1 MKLFIHEILPSTVSR
16 AIFIDTDAF
25 FVSDPAL
32 LWAQF
37 DTFNATHAFSMP
49 SHPEMAAPEWFNANR
64 ICSCVMLL
72 DLSRLRALHLMH
84 SSLAPLDSSSPS
96 GSSSL
101 SRPAFSAL
109 FGSPD
114 PTTGKY
120 PPAALGDQTF
130 WWALIEHAPYA
141 FKHLHYN
148 WEVSACLLDM
158 YGTSLGLGRDLPEA
172 EVKMGNDDSSEE
184 EELKVQLHTWETP
197 HQGEVILPKLVHLYV
212 PLTFFLYCALLLTF
226 GLSSN
231 CLEGPR
237 YHEWSGWDDPKDNL
251 ARRWAPAVRYHAG
264 YKWLW
269 LNQQT
274 NAGAE
279 SGVVVETVLEPGFAD
294 ERSG

>member
-1 MKLFIHEILPSTVSR
+1 MKLFIHEILPSTVAR

-37 DTFNATHAFSMP
+37 ATFNATQAFSMP

-84 SSLAPLDSSSPS
+84 SSSSQYRN
-96 GSSSL
+96 GEESL
-101 SRPAFSAL
+101 SRPAFAAL
-109 FGSPD
+109 FGPPN

-130 WWALIEHAPYA
+130 WWALIEHAPHA
-141 FKHLHYN
+141 FRHLHYD

-158 YGTSLGLGRDLPEA
+158 YGTSLGLGRDVPEA
-172 EVKMGNDDSSEE
+172 EVKMGNDDSSVE
-184 EELKVQLHTWETP
+184 EELEVQLHTWETP
-197 HQGEVILPKLVHLYV
+197 HQGEVILPKLVHLCV
-212 PLTFFLYCALLLTF
+212 PTTRSFCVSRVLTFA
-226 GLSSN
+226 LSSN

-237 YHEWSGWDDPKDNL
+237 YHEWSGWDDPNDSL

-274 NAGAE
+274 DGGAG

-294 ERSG
+294 EQSS